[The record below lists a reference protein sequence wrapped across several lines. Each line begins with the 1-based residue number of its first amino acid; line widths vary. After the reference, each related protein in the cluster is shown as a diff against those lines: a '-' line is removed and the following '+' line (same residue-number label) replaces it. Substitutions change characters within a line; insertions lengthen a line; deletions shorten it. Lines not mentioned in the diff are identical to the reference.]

1 MTDSLQD
8 LPIRETPAEVVAEE
22 SVPHAPTAS
31 PAPAAPTPLA
41 PEPAKSNTRR
51 RLLVLVTLVIVIAA
65 LIYAIW
71 ALFLVG
77 PSQSTDDAYV
87 GGDTIAI
94 TARDPGTVLG
104 LYADDTQRVAAG
116 QTLITLDP
124 ATADVDLAAAA
135 AQLGRAVR
143 GVRGDFSQVN
153 SAQAELNQAQ
163 AELSRSRND
172 LARRQRAA
180 GEGAVSGEEV
190 AHAADSVKT
199 ATAAVALAQSKVAEA
214 NTQVQGTDIRSNPA
228 VLAAIADYRRAAIR
242 RSHMT
247 VTTPVAGIVAQRR
260 VQIGQQIAAGTPLMA
275 VVPLDRV
282 WIDANFRETQLAD
295 IRIGQPVTITTDTY
309 GGKVVY
315 HGKIAGLGA
324 GSGNAFAL
332 LPPQNASGNW
342 IKVVQRVPVRIA
354 LDPRELREHPLR
366 IGLSVDA
373 RVDTANTSGPVLGG
387 QSAQPYAPQASDVG
401 GDAVDAQINA
411 IIAANAGRAG

>member
-1 MTDSLQD
+1 MTDIVQD
-8 LPIRETPAEVVAEE
+8 LPTRETPADTVSEHSAPPPPVA
-22 SVPHAPTAS
+22 
-31 PAPAAPTPLA
+31 AAT
-41 PEPAKSNTRR
+41 EPAKPNTRR
-51 RLLVLVTLVIVIAA
+51 RLLIVVTLIVVLGLLA
-65 LIYAIW
+65 YAVW

-77 PSQSTDDAYV
+77 RSESTDDAYV

-116 QTLITLDP
+116 QTLVTLDP

-153 SAQAELNQAQ
+153 SARAELAQAQ
-163 AELSRSRND
+163 AELARARND
-172 LARRQRAA
+172 LSRRRSAA

-190 AHAADSVKT
+190 AHAVDSVKT
-199 ATAAVALAQSKVAEA
+199 ATASVALAQSKVAEA
-214 NTQVQGTDIRSNPA
+214 NTQVQGTDVRSNPA

-247 VTTPVAGIVAQRR
+247 LTTPVAGVVAQRR

-295 IRIGQPVTITTDTY
+295 LRIGQPVTITTDTY
-309 GGKVVY
+309 GGKIVY
-315 HGKIAGLGA
+315 HGKVAGLGA

-354 LDPRELREHPLR
+354 LDPRELSKYPLR
-366 IGLSVDA
+366 IGLSVNA
-373 RVDTANTSGPVLGG
+373 EVDTSNTSGPVLGG
-387 QSAQPYAPQASDVG
+387 QSAQPYAPQSSDDG
-401 GDAVDAQINA
+401 GAAVDAQINA
-411 IIAANAGRAG
+411 IIAANAGRVR